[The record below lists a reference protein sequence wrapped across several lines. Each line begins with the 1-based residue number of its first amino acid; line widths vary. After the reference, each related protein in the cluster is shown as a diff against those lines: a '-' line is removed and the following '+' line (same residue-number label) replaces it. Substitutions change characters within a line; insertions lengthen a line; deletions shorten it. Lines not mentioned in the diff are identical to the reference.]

1 MAAKKRS
8 GGGKKVRTEFRK
20 KHQGRVRQ
28 RDLTRQFRE
37 DDGGLEDAVQ
47 EERVSGKGEL
57 TRRRTIIGDAAT
69 PAEAAGMG
77 VRLSDDAEHLL
88 GRVLSVHGLQSK
100 VQGDDGIVYECTVRQ
115 LLKSLSTDQ
124 RHIVAAGD
132 RVALQVDRAG
142 PARGSAT
149 ATIERVES
157 RRNAL
162 SRNSRGRQHVIV
174 ANVDFLLVVASAAQ
188 PGLKPNLIDRF
199 LLTAEQF
206 GIEPIICLNKSDLVD
221 PAGLQQI
228 VGVYAQL
235 GYRVLLTS
243 IVDRCGIEYLRELI
257 HDSQTVL
264 AGQSGVGKSSLLNA
278 IEPELGLRVG
288 AVSQENDKGKHT
300 TTTAQL
306 IPLQRG
312 GGVIDTP
319 GIRQFA
325 LWDITASEVGGLM
338 PDLRP
343 YVSHCRFPDCL
354 HVTEH
359 DCAVKEAVADG
370 RIDARRYDAYCHI
383 IQDL

>member
-1 MAAKKRS
+1 
-8 GGGKKVRTEFRK
+8 VRK
-20 KHQGRVRQ
+20 

-37 DDGGLEDAVQ
+37 DDAALEDIVQ

-69 PAEAAGMG
+69 PEEAAGMG
-77 VRLSDDAEHLL
+77 VRLSDDTEHLL

-100 VQGDDGIVYECTVRQ
+100 VQGDDGVVYECTVRQ

-132 RVALQVDRAG
+132 RVALHVDRAG
-142 PARGSAT
+142 QSGGAAT
-149 ATIERVES
+149 APATIERVEP

-228 VGVYAQL
+228 VGVFAQL

-243 IVDRCGIEYLRELI
+243 IVDRRGIEYLRELI

-306 IPLQRG
+306 IPLHG
-312 GGVIDTP
+312 GGAVIDTP

-338 PDLRP
+338 RDLRP

-359 DCAVKEAVADG
+359 ECAVKEAVADG

-383 IQDL
+383 IEDL